1 MESVG
6 NEITHEFRFFRVHRD
21 GRIEKFIPTHK
32 IPPFNDPTTGVQS
45 KDVVI
50 SNKLP
55 VSARIF
61 LPRIIDTTRKLPVL
75 FYIHGGA
82 FCFESAFSPMY
93 HKHVASLAA
102 KANAIAVSVE
112 YGLFPERPPP
122 ACYEDSWAG
131 LQWIASHANG
141 NGPEPWLNEHADLN
155 RVFVGGDSGGGNIT
169 HTLVVRV
176 GSIGLPGLKVIG
188 AILVHPFFGGMEDD
202 EMWLYMF
209 PTSGGLED
217 PRLKPPAEELS
228 RLGCERMLIFFAE
241 NDHLRG
247 VGGSYYEELKKSGW
261 GGSVEVVEHQGEDHI
276 FHLMKP
282 DSENAIDLVNKFAS
296 FIVHG

>member
-32 IPPFNDPTTGVQS
+32 IPPFNDLTTGVQS

-50 SNKLP
+50 SNKPP
-55 VSARIF
+55 VSARMF
-61 LPRIIDTTRKLPVL
+61 LPRITDTTRKLPVL
-75 FYIHGGA
+75 FYIHGVA
-82 FCFESAFSPMY
+82 FCFRVRLLS
-93 HKHVASLAA
+93 
-102 KANAIAVSVE
+102 
-112 YGLFPERPPP
+112 
-122 ACYEDSWAG
+122 DWAR

-141 NGPEPWLNEHADLN
+141 NGQEPWLNEHADLN
-155 RVFVGGDSGGGNIT
+155 RVFVGGDSGGGNVT

-176 GSIGLPGLKVIG
+176 GSIGLPGLK
-188 AILVHPFFGGMEDD
+188 DD

-217 PRLKPPAEELS
+217 PRLKPPAKDLS
-228 RLGCERMLIFFAE
+228 VA
-241 NDHLRG
+241 
-247 VGGSYYEELKKSGW
+247 GSYYEELKKSRW
-261 GGSVEVVEHQGEDHI
+261 GGSVEVVEHQGEDHV

-282 DSENAIDLVNKFAS
+282 DSENAVDLVNKFAS
-296 FIVHG
+296 FIVQG

>member
-50 SNKLP
+50 SNKPP

-61 LPRIIDTTRKLPVL
+61 LPRIIDTTRKLP
-75 FYIHGGA
+75 
-82 FCFESAFSPMY
+82 
-93 HKHVASLAA
+93 
-102 KANAIAVSVE
+102 
-112 YGLFPERPPP
+112 RPPP

-155 RVFVGGDSGGGNIT
+155 RVFVGGDSGGGDIT

-228 RLGCERMLIFFAE
+228 RLGGI
-241 NDHLRG
+241 
-247 VGGSYYEELKKSGW
+247 GGSYYEELKKSGW
-261 GGSVEVVEHQGEDHI
+261 GGSGEVVEHHGEDHV

-282 DSENAIDLVNKFAS
+282 DSENAVDLVNKFAS
-296 FIVHG
+296 FIVQG